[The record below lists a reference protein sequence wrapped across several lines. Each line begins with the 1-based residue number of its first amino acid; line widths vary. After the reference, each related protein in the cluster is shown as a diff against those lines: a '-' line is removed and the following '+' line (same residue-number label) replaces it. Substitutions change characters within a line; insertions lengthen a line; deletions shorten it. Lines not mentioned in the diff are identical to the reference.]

1 MTPRDPV
8 HESSS
13 YTPFLLE
20 LTTFIRSCDR
30 RKGLGLQGGEDRG
43 AEMDRGRPGRQTR
56 LWACLVLVAGLQV
69 VFGEGQ
75 VTKPFGETCLEDF
88 TAGIPGLVLDTDAS
102 VQNGATFLSS
112 PMVHRSR
119 DCMRACCKDPA
130 CNLALVEQ
138 DPDSGEDHIQGC
150 FLLNC
155 LYEQTF
161 VCRFAR
167 RVGFLNFLKRDVYDT
182 YHQAMQKQGSS
193 VCVPKYV
200 KEKHDV
206 ELLLR
211 LNLTIESWYRNY
223 QVAFYDLNQAE
234 DVQTKRKYESGLLCV
249 TAQSDLADDRPP
261 KARAGMDMRVQPGE
275 PVMLR
280 GSESTDDHGIV
291 SYEWKQV
298 FGDPSVEITELEKD
312 QAEISNL
319 QVGTYVFQLTVT
331 DTAQQQD
338 FTNITII
345 VLNSEQTAEHCLTPK
360 KVGWCRG
367 SFPRWFYNPTLQ
379 QCQEFIFGGCK
390 PNKNNYLREEECQLA
405 CRNVKGSI
413 SGRQMPVCNGNCQAS
428 SFRCKDGCCI
438 DAYLECDET
447 PDCADGSDEV
457 YCEQYA
463 HEFNRLQKINVTRK
477 QAHCVDLPDTGQ
489 CTESIPRWYYNPF
502 SEKCDRFTYGGC
514 DGNMNNFKEE
524 EECMKSC
531 SGVTKGDA
539 IGRRW
544 EAFEPHSDMLS
555 AFEVVIA
562 VLLGICIMVVL
573 AIIGYFFLKNRTK
586 SSRRRQ
592 PATAANSTLSTTED
606 TEHLFYNGATK
617 PV

>member
-1 MTPRDPV
+1 M
-8 HESSS
+8 
-13 YTPFLLE
+13 
-20 LTTFIRSCDR
+20 
-30 RKGLGLQGGEDRG
+30 
-43 AEMDRGRPGRQTR
+43 ARGRPSRQTG
-56 LWACLVLVAGLQV
+56 LWVCLVLVAGV
-69 VFGEGQ
+69 VFGEEQ
-75 VTKPFGETCLEDF
+75 ETKPFGETCLEDF

-112 PMVHRSR
+112 PRVHRSR
-119 DCMRACCKDPA
+119 DCMRACCKDPD

-138 DPDSGEDHIQGC
+138 APALGEDHIQGC

-167 RVGFLNFLKRDVYDT
+167 KVGFLNFLKRDVYDT
-182 YHQAMQKQGSS
+182 YHQAMQKHGSS
-193 VCVPKYV
+193 
-200 KEKHDV
+200 
-206 ELLLR
+206 
-211 LNLTIESWYRNY
+211 
-223 QVAFYDLNQAE
+223 
-234 DVQTKRKYESGLLCV
+234 
-249 TAQSDLADDRPP
+249 DDRPP
-261 KARAGMDMRVQPGE
+261 IARTGMDMRVQPGE
-275 PVMLR
+275 SVMLR
-280 GSESTDDHGIV
+280 GTDSTDDHGIV
-291 SYEWKQV
+291 AYEWKQIL
-298 FGDPSVEITELEKD
+298 GDPSVEIKKLEKD

-345 VLNSEQTAEHCLTPK
+345 VLNSEQTEEHCLTPK

-367 SFPRWFYNPTLQ
+367 SFPRWFYDPTLQ

-390 PNKNNYLREEECQLA
+390 PNKNNYLREEECKLA
-405 CRNVKGSI
+405 CRNVKGSV
-413 SGRQMPVCNGNCQAS
+413 SGRQMP
-428 SFRCKDGCCI
+428 
-438 DAYLECDET
+438 DAR
-447 PDCADGSDEV
+447 
-457 YCEQYA
+457 
-463 HEFNRLQKINVTRK
+463 EFNRLQKINITRK
-477 QAHCVDLPDTGQ
+477 QAHCVELPDTGQ

-514 DGNMNNFKEE
+514 DGNMNNFEEE

-531 SGVTKGDA
+531 SGVTKRDA

-544 EAFEPHSDMLS
+544 ETFEPHSDTLS

-573 AIIGYFFLKNRTK
+573 AIIGYFFLKNRRK

-592 PATAANSTLSTTED
+592 PTTTTNSTLSTTED